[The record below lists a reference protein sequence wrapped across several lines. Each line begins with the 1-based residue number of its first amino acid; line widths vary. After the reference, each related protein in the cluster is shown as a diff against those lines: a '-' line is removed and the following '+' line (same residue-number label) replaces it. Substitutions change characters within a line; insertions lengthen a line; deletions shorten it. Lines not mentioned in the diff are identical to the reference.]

1 MNHTIAQIS
10 EEEAILFVD
19 IIALI
24 ELVKNKINQIE
35 YTGDFNLIVEKNCMI
50 LLNNLNEELMKKLI
64 RTV

>member
-10 EEEAILFVD
+10 EEEAILLLD

-35 YTGDFNLIVEKNCMI
+35 YTGDFNAATEEHCSN
-50 LLNNLNEELMKKLI
+50 LLNTLNAELMKKLI
-64 RTV
+64 RTI